1 MLSYITLLHNWL
13 PDLSLILTLYQLVLY
28 ERFAKLQDISRLL
41 LLPLIYLTPGDARP
55 ANARPRHCR
64 FLLEEVLK
72 TGINIFS
79 I

>member
-41 LLPLIYLTPGDARP
+41 LLPLIYLTRGDA